1 MTTIEMLEKLKTY
14 QEILSERV
22 ALEEEVELLPKTIEA
37 QNEML
42 SRLRKSFSEKDEA
55 FKKSEQKVRELRQ
68 GLQEAEM
75 TREHSEQ
82 QMDGITTQREYE
94 AINKEIRD
102 ATEKEQ
108 SLRKDIQQE
117 ERAFAEIEEE
127 LQKTEGGIA
136 MLDQEIKEKS
146 AAIEAEREQKLSS
159 IQDLKGKEAE
169 ISEGISTDILFK
181 LERIIRNK
189 KGVGV
194 VPVHG
199 VVCNGCHMILPA
211 NFVNELRDEENT
223 QVHFC
228 PYCSRILFYEETDE
242 VPEFIGDIE
251 SGSLADLAD
260 YSEEGEEESDAEDDD
275 DQQDKDDQD
284 KEFPTPRKASGRKG
298 AFPRDDYATEES
310 DE

>member
-14 QEILSERV
+14 QEILSARV
-22 ALEEEVELLPKTIEA
+22 ELEEEIDLLPKTIEA

-42 SRLRKSFSEKDEA
+42 SRLKKSFGDKDEA
-55 FKKSEQKVRELRQ
+55 FKRCEEKVRELRQ

-75 TREHSEQ
+75 MREKAEQ

-108 SLRKDIQQE
+108 ALRKDIQQE

-136 MLDQEIKEKS
+136 MLEQEITEKS
-146 AAIEAEREQKLSS
+146 AAIESEKENKLATVKDLREREGSV
-159 IQDLKGKEAE
+159 
-169 ISEGISTDILFK
+169 SEGIGSDILFK

-199 VVCNGCHMILPA
+199 VVCTGCHMILPA
-211 NFVNELRDEENT
+211 NFVNEIRDEENT
-223 QVHFC
+223 RVNFC

-260 YSEEGEEESDAEDDD
+260 YSEEGEEESDAEDED
-275 DQQDKDDQD
+275 DQQDKEEQEKD
-284 KEFPTPRKASGRKG
+284 FSAARKATGRKPS
-298 AFPRDDYATEES
+298 FSRDEFSEEA

>member
-1 MTTIEMLEKLKTY
+1 MTTVEMLEKLKTY

-22 ALEEEVELLPKTIEA
+22 ALEEEIDLLPKTIEA

-42 SRLRKSFSEKDEA
+42 SRLKKSFVEKDEA
-55 FKKSEQKVRELRQ
+55 FKNSEERVRELRQ

-75 TREHSEQ
+75 LREKSEQ

-108 SLRKDIQQE
+108 TLRKDIQQE
-117 ERAFAEIEEE
+117 ERTFAEIEEE

-136 MLDQEIKEKS
+136 MLEQEIAEKS
-146 AAIEAEREQKLSS
+146 KAIENEKESKLANIKDLKERETV
-159 IQDLKGKEAE
+159 

-199 VVCNGCHMILPA
+199 VVCTGCHMILPA
-211 NFVNELRDEENT
+211 NFVNEIRDEENT
-223 QVHFC
+223 RVNFC
-228 PYCSRILFYEETDE
+228 PYCSRILFFEETDE

-260 YSEEGEEESDAEDDD
+260 YSEEGEEESEADEED

-284 KEFPTPRKASGRKG
+284 KEFSAPRKSGGRKSS
-298 AFPRDDYATEES
+298 FSREEFS
-310 DE
+310 EEADE

>member
-14 QEILSERV
+14 QEVLSERV
-22 ALEEEVELLPKTIEA
+22 ALEEAIGLLPKTIEA

-42 SRLRKSFSEKDEA
+42 ARLRKTFSEKDEA
-55 FKKSEQKVRELRQ
+55 FKRSEQLVRDLRQ
-68 GLQEAEM
+68 GLADAEIA
-75 TREHSEQ
+75 REKAEK

-108 SLRKDIQQE
+108 NLRKDIQTE
-117 ERAFAEIEEE
+117 ERNFGEIEEE
-127 LQKTEGGIA
+127 LQKASGGIA
-136 MLDQEIKEKS
+136 MLEK
-146 AAIEAEREQKLSS
+146 
-159 IQDLKGKEAE
+159 E
-169 ISEGISTDILFK
+169 ISEKNMAIDAEKGKKKGAISDLKTREDEISKGIAPEILFK

-199 VVCNGCHMILPA
+199 VVCTGCHMILPA
-211 NFVNELRDEENT
+211 NFVNEIRDEENT

-228 PYCSRILFYEETDE
+228 PYCSRILFYEETE
-242 VPEFIGDIE
+242 EAPEFIGDIE

-260 YSEEGEEESDAEDDD
+260 YSEDGEEDSDSEDDEEQSDKDEGE
-275 DQQDKDDQD
+275 
-284 KEFPTPRKASGRKG
+284 KEFPVRKGQGRKAT
-298 AFPRDDYATEES
+298 FPREDFADESEE
-310 DE
+310 

>member
-1 MTTIEMLEKLKTY
+1 MTTIEMLDKLKTY
-14 QEILSERV
+14 QEILSKRV
-22 ALEEEVELLPKTIEA
+22 GLEEDIDLLPKTIEA

-42 SRLRKSFSEKDEA
+42 ARLRKTFTEKDEA
-55 FKKSEQKVRELRQ
+55 FKRSEQLVRELRQ
-68 GLQEAEM
+68 GLIDAELA
-75 TREHSEQ
+75 REKAEG

-108 SLRKDIQQE
+108 NLRKDIQNE
-117 ERAFAEIEEE
+117 ERNFGEIEEE
-127 LQKTEGGIA
+127 LQKASGGID
-136 MLDQEIKEKS
+136 MLEK
-146 AAIEAEREQKLSS
+146 
-159 IQDLKGKEAE
+159 E
-169 ISEGISTDILFK
+169 ISEKNTAIDAEKGKKLESIVEFKAEENEVSKGISSEILFK

-199 VVCNGCHMILPA
+199 VVCTGCHMILPA

-228 PYCSRILFYEETDE
+228 PYCSRILFYEETE
-242 VPEFIGDIE
+242 EAPEFIGDIE

-260 YSEEGEEESDAEDDD
+260 YSEDGEEEADSEDDEE
-275 DQQDKDDQD
+275 QGDKDEGE
-284 KEFPTPRKASGRKG
+284 KEFPVRKGSGRKA
-298 AFPRDDYATEES
+298 AFPRDDFSEDSEE
-310 DE
+310 

>member
-1 MTTIEMLEKLKTY
+1 MTTVEMLEKLKTY
-14 QEILSERV
+14 QQILSERV
-22 ALEEEVELLPKTIEA
+22 TLEEEIELLPRTIEA

-42 SRLRKSFSEKDEA
+42 SRLKKTFAEKSEA
-55 FKKSEQKVRELRQ
+55 FSRSEEKVRELRQ
-68 GLQEAEM
+68 ALQEAEM
-75 TREHSEQ
+75 TREHAEQ

-108 SLRKDIQQE
+108 ALRKDIQLE

-127 LQKTEGGIA
+127 LQKTDGGIV

-146 AAIEAEREQKLSS
+146 SAIDQE
-159 IQDLKGKEAE
+159 KEAKLGSVE
-169 ISEGISTDILFK
+169 ELKRNEGIISDGIGSDILFK

-199 VVCNGCHMILPA
+199 VVCTGCHMILPA
-211 NFVNELRDEENT
+211 NFVNDIRDEET
-223 QVHFC
+223 SKVHFC
-228 PYCSRILFYEETDE
+228 PYCSRILFFEQTDE
-242 VPEFIGDIE
+242 APDFIGDIE

-260 YSEEGEEESDAEDDD
+260 YAEEGEDDSDVEDDD
-275 DQQDKDDQD
+275 DSPDKDDQEKD
-284 KEFPTPRKASGRKG
+284 FPPVRKSSARKG
-298 AFPRDDYATEES
+298 TFSRPDYSEDSEE
-310 DE
+310 

>member
-14 QEILSERV
+14 QEILSQRV
-22 ALEEEVELLPKTIEA
+22 ALEEEIDLLPKTIEA
-37 QNEML
+37 QNEMM
-42 SRLRKSFSEKDEA
+42 SRLKKAFTDKDEA
-55 FKKSEQKVRELRQ
+55 FKKSEERVRELRQ
-68 GLQEAEM
+68 ALQEAEM
-75 TREHSEQ
+75 TREKAEQ

-108 SLRKDIQQE
+108 ALRKDIQQE

-136 MLDQEIKEKS
+136 MLEQEIAEKS
-146 AAIEAEREQKLSS
+146 AAIESEKESKQASVVE
-159 IQDLKGKEAE
+159 LKDQEKT
-169 ISEGISTDILFK
+169 ISEGINTDILFK

-199 VVCNGCHMILPA
+199 VVCTGCHMILPA
-211 NFVNELRDEENT
+211 NFVNEIRDEEAT
-223 QVHFC
+223 KVHFC

-260 YSEEGEEESDAEDDD
+260 YSEEGEEESDVEDEEE
-275 DQQDKDDQD
+275 QQEKDDQE
-284 KEFPTPRKASGRKG
+284 KEFSSPRKSAGRKTG
-298 AFPRDDYATEES
+298 FAGGDFSEDT

>member
-1 MTTIEMLEKLKTY
+1 MTTTEMLEKLKTY
-14 QEILSERV
+14 QEILGERV
-22 ALEEEVELLPKTIEA
+22 TLEEAIDLLPKTIEA

-42 SRLRKSFSEKDEA
+42 SRLKKTFAEKDEA
-55 FKKSEQKVRELRQ
+55 FKNSEERVRELRQ
-68 GLQEAEM
+68 GLIEAEAA
-75 TREHSEQ
+75 REKSEQ

-108 SLRKDIQQE
+108 TLRKDIQQE

-136 MLDQEIKEKS
+136 ML
-146 AAIEAEREQKLSS
+146 EQ
-159 IQDLKGKEAE
+159 E
-169 ISEGISTDILFK
+169 ISEKSSAIESERSRKQTEVAELKARETTVSEGLSPDLLFK

-199 VVCNGCHMILPA
+199 VVCTGCHMILPA
-211 NFVNELRDEENT
+211 NLVNEIRDAENT
-223 QVHFC
+223 KVNFC

-242 VPEFIGDIE
+242 VADFIGDIE

-260 YSEEGEEESDAEDDD
+260 YSEEGEDDSEVEDEEDSN
-275 DQQDKDDQD
+275 DKDDQEKD
-284 KEFPTPRKASGRKG
+284 FGSGRKSAGRKG
-298 AFPRDDYATEES
+298 AFAREDFPEDA

>member
-1 MTTIEMLEKLKTY
+1 MTTVEMLEKLKTY
-14 QEILSERV
+14 QQILSERV
-22 ALEEEVELLPKTIEA
+22 TLEEEIELLPRTIEA

-42 SRLRKSFSEKDEA
+42 SRLKKTFAEKSEA
-55 FKKSEQKVRELRQ
+55 FNRSEEKVRELRQ
-68 GLQEAEM
+68 ALQEAEM
-75 TREHSEQ
+75 TREHAER

-108 SLRKDIQQE
+108 ALRKDIQLE

-127 LQKTEGGIA
+127 LQKTDGGIV

-146 AAIEAEREQKLSS
+146 SAIDQE
-159 IQDLKGKEAE
+159 KEAKLASVE
-169 ISEGISTDILFK
+169 ELKRNEGIISEGIGSDILFK

-199 VVCNGCHMILPA
+199 VVCTGCHMILPA
-211 NFVNELRDEENT
+211 NFVNDIRDEET
-223 QVHFC
+223 SKVHFC
-228 PYCSRILFYEETDE
+228 PYCSRILFFEQTDE
-242 VPEFIGDIE
+242 APDFIGDIE

-260 YSEEGEEESDAEDDD
+260 YAEEGEDDSDVEDDD
-275 DQQDKDDQD
+275 DSQDKDDQEKD
-284 KEFPTPRKASGRKG
+284 FPPTRKSSARKG
-298 AFPRDDYATEES
+298 TFSRPDYSEDSEE
-310 DE
+310 

>member
-1 MTTIEMLEKLKTY
+1 MTTIEMLEKLKKY
-14 QEILSERV
+14 QEILSQRV
-22 ALEEEVELLPKTIEA
+22 ALEEDIELLPKTIEA

-42 SRLRKSFSEKDEA
+42 SRLKKTFGDKDDA
-55 FKKSEQKVRELRQ
+55 FKKSEEKVRQLRQ
-68 GLQEAEM
+68 GLLEAEAA
-75 TREHSEQ
+75 REKSEQ

-136 MLDQEIKEKS
+136 MLEQEITEKS
-146 AAIEAEREQKLSS
+146 AAIESEKGSKQAAVA
-159 IQDLKGKEAE
+159 DLRNQENT
-169 ISEGISTDILFK
+169 ISEGIGSDILYK

-199 VVCNGCHMILPA
+199 VVCTGCHMILPA
-211 NFVNELRDEENT
+211 NFVNEIRDAESTRVN
-223 QVHFC
+223 FC

-242 VPEFIGDIE
+242 VPDFIGDIE

-260 YSEEGEEESDAEDDD
+260 YSEEGEEEADEDEEE
-275 DQQDKDDQD
+275 DQQNKDEQD
-284 KEFPTPRKASGRKG
+284 KEFPTPRKSGSRKSS
-298 AFPRDDYATEES
+298 FVREEFQGDS

>member
-1 MTTIEMLEKLKTY
+1 MTTIEMLEKLKKY
-14 QEILSERV
+14 QEILSQRV
-22 ALEEEVELLPKTIEA
+22 ALEEEIDLLPKTIEA

-42 SRLRKSFSEKDEA
+42 SRLKKSFSDKDEA
-55 FKKSEQKVRELRQ
+55 FKKSEEKVRQLRQ
-68 GLQEAEM
+68 GLLEAEAA
-75 TREHSEQ
+75 REKSEQ

-127 LQKTEGGIA
+127 LQKTEGGIT
-136 MLDQEIKEKS
+136 MLEQEITEKS
-146 AAIEAEREQKLSS
+146 AAIESQKGAKQASVTELRSQEDS
-159 IQDLKGKEAE
+159 
-169 ISEGISTDILFK
+169 ISEGIGSDILFK

-199 VVCNGCHMILPA
+199 VVCTGCHMILPA
-211 NFVNELRDEENT
+211 NFVNEIRDAENSR
-223 QVHFC
+223 VHFC

-242 VPEFIGDIE
+242 VPDFIGDIE

-260 YSEEGEEESDAEDDD
+260 YSEEGEEEADEDEED
-275 DQQDKDDQD
+275 DQQGKDEQD
-284 KEFPTPRKASGRKG
+284 KEFPAPRKGSGRKS
-298 AFPRDDYATEES
+298 AFVREEFQGDS